1 MARLLRAYTCET
13 KEGDGLLLSAATPR
27 ELWELLYVEHGA
39 LTLHTAFYRAPLQ
52 AGEFC
57 IVPEGV
63 SRYVTGEGC
72 LRVVRFS
79 PCFFMQL
86 SERYEQDLQY
96 MFELRARSTPSV
108 IDGEH
113 PLYARLS
120 DCFHLCYEELCSRE
134 IFYDL
139 RISAHLSLIF
149 ADLLSTYSGAYGEG
163 EQPIYRNIL
172 RLSPALQYMEAHLAA
187 HISLAELA
195 GEVPLAPDY
204 FTKLFRESM
213 GETPVD
219 YMQSLRVN
227 CAMELLA
234 TTDDA
239 VPAIA
244 KSLGVSASY
253 LAELFR
259 EALGVTPTAYR
270 KMSK

>member
-1 MARLLRAYTCET
+1 MAKELRAYTCET
-13 KEGDGLLLSAATPR
+13 KDGNGLVLPAASLEG
-27 ELWELLYVEHGA
+27 LWELLYVESGT
-39 LTLHTAFYRAPLQ
+39 LTLHTAFYHATLST
-52 AGEFC
+52 GVFC
-57 IVPEGV
+57 FVPEGV
-63 SRYVTGEGC
+63 SRYVTGVGC
-72 LRVVRFS
+72 LRIVRFTS
-79 PCFFMQL
+79 CFFSQL

-96 MFELRARSTPSV
+96 MFALRARSTPSV
-108 IDGEH
+108 IDNNH
-113 PLYARLS
+113 PLYGRL
-120 DCFHLCYEELCSRE
+120 DECFRLCYEELCSRE

-172 RLSPALQYMEAHLAA
+172 RLSPALKYMDAHLAS

-227 CAMELLA
+227 SAMAMLSG
-234 TTDDA
+234 TDESI
-239 VPAIA
+239 PAIA
-244 KSLGVSASY
+244 KHLGVSPSY

-259 EALGVTPTAYR
+259 EALAITPTAYR
-270 KMSK
+270 KISK